1 GPNDEVA
8 NDTQD
13 IGHHLYMLT
22 LDNRLHLAPLCEPK
36 EILDVGTGTGIW
48 AIDMADL
55 YPRAQITGTD
65 LSPIQP
71 EEVPPNCQFEIDD
84 ATLEWTWNDDHF
96 DFVHIRELFGCIP
109 DWTAFLKQAYRCIK
123 PGGWVEIVEH
133 STWPVTEPPLPQ
145 THFFNIWGY
154 TIDQLGEAWGKTFRI
169 WSQSKDILEGLGFV
183 DVVEKRY
190 RWPLNP
196 WSKDKRMKEIGF
208 WNRQRTLE
216 GMEGFMLRLLTN
228 TGNAIE
234 KAQVFLAEMRMALK
248 DKSTQA
254 WLDV

>member
-1 GPNDEVA
+1 V
-8 NDTQD
+8 
-13 IGHHLYMLT
+13 
-22 LDNRLHLAPLCEPK
+22 
-36 EILDVGTGTGIW
+36 
-48 AIDMADL
+48 
-55 YPRAQITGTD
+55 TD
-65 LSPIQP
+65 
-71 EEVPPNCQFEIDD
+71 
-84 ATLEWTWNDDHF
+84 
-96 DFVHIRELFGCIP
+96 
-109 DWTAFLKQAYRCIK
+109 
-123 PGGWVEIVEH
+123 
-133 STWPVTEPPLPQ
+133 PPLPQ

-254 WLDV
+254 WLDVTGQCKDQQTFQDPDNLWRSAPSYASPKRKRRRATSHHPTCPAQQIPKNTSQDLQHAAAHWARATSELAASLARI